1 MRSEDAEEGEGE
13 KKEEEQIVDEN
24 KRQVEQSGGGERSKE
39 ELEKIREESERNWEV
54 VEVDGGDNEEREM
67 FEDGDEGK
75 TKLWFK
81 DLLEKRSNNKNGK
94 QQLGKEERS
103 NIGWEEFDLE
113 EINSGSKNV
122 DNEDED
128 EELVVFDKYKETGLY
143 VNNLNAH
150 FEHEEEGATIRKK
163 PRQRVNSAENKD
175 VKRIKSEE
183 AQKDEDGWD
192 WREIGEGE
200 DVKEVGSMKK
210 KKKRIG
216 SKKKSCRKGF
226 HVTGCKC
233 KPMALIADTS
243 I

>member
-1 MRSEDAEEGEGE
+1 MMRSEDAEDE
-13 KKEEEQIVDEN
+13 KKEEEQIMDEN
-24 KRQVEQSGGGERSKE
+24 QRKVERSAGEERSRE
-39 ELEKIREESERNWEV
+39 ELEKMREESEKDWEV
-54 VEVDGGDNEEREM
+54 VEVDGGEIEEREI

-75 TKLWFK
+75 TKSWFK
-81 DLLEKRSNNKNGK
+81 DLLEKGRKGENGK

-113 EINSGSKNV
+113 EINSGSQSA

-150 FEHEEEGATIRKK
+150 FEQEEEGAIQKKK
-163 PRQRVNSAENKD
+163 PRQRVNSAENED

-210 KKKRIG
+210 KKRIG
-216 SKKKSCRKGF
+216 SRKKSCRKGF